1 MAQRTV
7 NIGLIGLGTVGGGF
21 VRLLQRNHDR
31 YVESYS
37 VDLHLQRACARSARH
52 ADELGLE
59 PGVFTTDWHYVVADP
74 AVDIVV
80 ELIGGTHPCIE
91 IHQTAFAAGKH
102 VETANKPMLSHQMG
116 NLAGMAHDHGVQL
129 KCEAAV
135 AGGIPIVESLEH
147 ALAGNRILTIAGI
160 VNGTTNYM
168 LTRMEREGLSFD
180 EVLADAQRLG
190 YAEADPTADVDGLDA
205 AAKIAILATIGFN
218 TRVTMDDVSVIEG
231 IRNITADDVRYAR
244 EFGYAIKLLGV
255 ARQTPEGLDVRV
267 HPAMIAR
274 DHQLASVD
282 GVFNAVYV
290 VGDAVGETMF
300 FGPGA
305 GAFPTASAVMGDVLE
320 LATPIARGGALLPE
334 AEPFKR
340 IEAIRDVASLH
351 EKYYVRLDFEDR
363 AGILG
368 QVATIFAEAGVS
380 LEQVSQPT
388 PAEGQ
393 PASLV
398 VVTHSAQER
407 DVSAALE
414 KVRALAGVERVA
426 SVIRVEDTEAWRR
439 DAMA

>member
-1 MAQRTV
+1 MALRTV
-7 NIGLIGLGTVGGGF
+7 NIGIIGLGTVGGGF
-21 VRLLQRNHDR
+21 VRLLQRNHDH
-31 YVESYS
+31 YVESYG
-37 VDLHLQRACARSARH
+37 VDLHLQRACSRDAAQ
-52 ADELGLE
+52 AEALGVAPE
-59 PGVFTTDWHYVVADP
+59 SFTTDWHDVVADP
-74 AVDIVV
+74 AVDIVI
-80 ELIGGTHPCIE
+80 ELVGGMHPCLE
-91 IHQTAFAAGKH
+91 IHQAAFAAGKH
-102 VETANKPMLSHQMG
+102 VVTANKAMLSYEMG
-116 NLAGMAHDHGVQL
+116 NLAGLAHDNGVQL

-135 AGGIPIVESLEH
+135 AGGIPIIETLEH

-180 EVLADAQRLG
+180 EALAEAQRLG

-218 TRVTMDDVSVIEG
+218 TRVTMDDVAVVEG
-231 IRNITADDVRYAR
+231 IRGISSQDVRYAR

-290 VGDAVGETMF
+290 VGDAVGETMLF
-300 FGPGA
+300 GA
-305 GAFPTASAVMGDVLE
+305 GAGGFPTASAVMGDVLA
-320 LATPIARGGALLPE
+320 LATPIARGGSLLPE
-334 AEPFKR
+334 AEPYKR
-340 IEAIRDVASLH
+340 VEAIRDVASLR

-388 PAEGQ
+388 HEEGQ

-398 VVTHSAQER
+398 VVTHQAQER
-407 DVSAALE
+407 DVRAALE
-414 KVRALAGVERVA
+414 HVRALPGVERVA
-426 SVIRVEDTEAWRR
+426 SVIRVEDTEAWRSG
-439 DAMA
+439 ALA